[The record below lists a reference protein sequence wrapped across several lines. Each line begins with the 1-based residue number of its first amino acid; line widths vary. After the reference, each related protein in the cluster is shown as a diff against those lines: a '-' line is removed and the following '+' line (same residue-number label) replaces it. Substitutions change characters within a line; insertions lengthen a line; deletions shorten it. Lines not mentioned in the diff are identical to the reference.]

1 MRLMQVEVLRM
12 SLVEILI
19 VDDFK
24 PWRQFVAATL
34 QKVPGL
40 RVIGMA
46 SDGSEAVQRAEEL
59 HPDLILLDLCLPK
72 MSGIEAARR
81 IRIVAP
87 ASRILFVSETRDLD
101 VVRAAL
107 SVGACGYVLKSD
119 AEPELLEG
127 IDAVLLGK
135 VFLSRSLAQIN
146 ESADFPKRD
155 QT

>member
-1 MRLMQVEVLRM
+1 MRLVRVEVLRM
-12 SLVEILI
+12 SLVKILI
-19 VDDFK
+19 ADDFE

-46 SDGSEAVQRAEEL
+46 SDGREAVQKAEEL

-87 ASRILFVSETRDLD
+87 VSRILFVSETRDPD

-107 SVGACGYVLKSD
+107 SAGACGYVLKPD
-119 AEPELLEG
+119 AEPGLLEG
-127 IDAVLLGK
+127 IEAVLSGK
-135 VFLSRSLAQIN
+135 KFVSRSLAQID
-146 ESADFPKRD
+146 ESADFPNKL
-155 QT
+155 

>member
-1 MRLMQVEVLRM
+1 MRLVQEEVLRM

-19 VDDFK
+19 VDDFE
-24 PWRQFVAATL
+24 PWRQFLAATL

-40 RVIGMA
+40 RVIGTA
-46 SDGSEAVQRAEEL
+46 SDGSEAVQKAEEL

-87 ASRILFVSETRDLD
+87 VSRILFVSETRDPD

-107 SVGACGYVLKSD
+107 GAGACGYVLKSD
-119 AEPELLEG
+119 AEPGLLDG
-127 IDAVLLGK
+127 IEAVLLGK
-135 VFLSRSLAQIN
+135 KFVSRSLAQID
-146 ESADFPKRD
+146 ESADSPNKL
-155 QT
+155 